1 MKNILSFFLK
11 TMTENH
17 YTPVNERIKILLAAK
32 QVKLTDL
39 ADELGQPYRTLYNYI
54 DGRSDVRISFLEKII
69 ALYPDISG
77 DWLLTG
83 KGSIYKSDQKYAE
96 SERTDNYLSEAHAP
110 YSADKAAALQKII
123 EEKEKMIDDLR
134 RWLDDKER
142 MIRLLLDRIERLE
155 SKNN

>member
-1 MKNILSFFLK
+1 
-11 TMTENH
+11 MTENH

-96 SERTDNYLSEAHAP
+96 SERADNYLSEPHAP

-134 RWLDDKER
+134 KWLDDKER
-142 MIRLLLDRIERLE
+142 MIRLLLDRIERQE
-155 SKNN
+155 SAQKP